1 MSDAKIGNQFFEIP
15 FCFIIRRVDN
25 SFLIFIVAPLCLYL
39 ALVLYAVKDIE
50 SSDAPPAQTAA
61 PTIDAAPAPDVPTD
75 AQAVST
81 ESALENASV
90 AAAETVIARETK
102 IAEPAHA
109 ENIVTRESESI
120 EPTRTENLGV
130 RESESVEPPRA
141 ENLDV
146 RESESIEPSRAEN
159 LDVRESESVEPPR
172 AKSISE
178 ISAADTSTLSS
189 AENANAIVSENASAP
204 TNEPSAALLENPP
217 ENALTPDDP
226 ALEPQTASAAA
237 PIITEPRADESP
249 ENSDALEDDEAD
261 ALSDGPLQLPE
272 KGSPKFVF
280 DYRGRLW
287 VEKKNRGFFKAL
299 RRPQLP
305 PDEPDAR

>member
-146 RESESIEPSRAEN
+146 RESES
-159 LDVRESESVEPPR
+159 VEPPR
-172 AKSISE
+172 AKSISGTP
-178 ISAADTSTLSS
+178 AAETSTLSS

>member
-50 SSDAPPAQTAA
+50 SSDAPPTQTAT

-90 AAAETVIARETK
+90 VAAETVIARETK
-102 IAEPAHA
+102 TAEPAHA
-109 ENIVTRESESI
+109 ENIVTRESASV
-120 EPTRTENLGV
+120 EPTR
-130 RESESVEPPRA
+130 A
-141 ENLDV
+141 ENIV
-146 RESESIEPSRAEN
+146 T
-159 LDVRESESVEPPR
+159 RESESVEPPR

-178 ISAADTSTLSS
+178 ISAAETSTLSS

-217 ENALTPDDP
+217 ENALAPERATPDDP

>member
-50 SSDAPPAQTAA
+50 SSDAPPTQTAT

-90 AAAETVIARETK
+90 VAAETVIARETES
-102 IAEPAHA
+102 IEPSRA
-109 ENIVTRESESI
+109 ENIVTRESESV
-120 EPTRTENLGV
+120 EPTR
-130 RESESVEPPRA
+130 A
-141 ENLDV
+141 ENIV
-146 RESESIEPSRAEN
+146 TRESESIEPSRAEN
-159 LDVRESESVEPPR
+159 LDVRESESVEPTR

-178 ISAADTSTLSS
+178 TPAAATSTLSS

>member
-50 SSDAPPAQTAA
+50 SSDAPSTQTAA
-61 PTIDAAPAPDVPTD
+61 PTIDAAPTPDVPTD

-81 ESALENASV
+81 ESALENASA
-90 AAAETVIARETK
+90 AAAETVSARETK
-102 IAEPAHA
+102 PAEPAH
-109 ENIVTRESESI
+109 
-120 EPTRTENLGV
+120 
-130 RESESVEPPRA
+130 A

-146 RESESIEPSRAEN
+146 RESESIEPTHAEN
-159 LDVRESESVEPPR
+159 LDVRESESVEPAR

-178 ISAADTSTLSS
+178 TSVTATSAFL
-189 AENANAIVSENASAP
+189 AENANAIVSENVSAP
-204 TNEPSAALLENPP
+204 TNELSVAPLENPP
-217 ENALTPDDP
+217 ENALASESAAPNGP
-226 ALEPQTASAAA
+226 PLEPQTASAAA
-237 PIITEPRADESP
+237 PIITEPRADESA

-261 ALSDGPLQLPE
+261 ALPDGPLQLPE

-305 PDEPDAR
+305 PDEPDPR

>member
-50 SSDAPPAQTAA
+50 SSDAPSTQTAA

-81 ESALENASV
+81 ESALENASA
-90 AAAETVIARETK
+90 AAAETVSARETK
-102 IAEPAHA
+102 TAEPAH
-109 ENIVTRESESI
+109 
-120 EPTRTENLGV
+120 
-130 RESESVEPPRA
+130 A

-146 RESESIEPSRAEN
+146 RESESVELSRAEN
-159 LDVRESESVEPPR
+159 LDVRESESVEPTHAENLDVRESESVEPAR

-178 ISAADTSTLSS
+178 TSVTATSAFL
-189 AENANAIVSENASAP
+189 AENANAIVSENVSAP
-204 TNEPSAALLENPP
+204 TNELSVAPLENPP
-217 ENALTPDDP
+217 ENALASESAAPNGP
-226 ALEPQTASAAA
+226 PLEPQTASAAA
-237 PIITEPRADESP
+237 PIITEPRADESA

-261 ALSDGPLQLPE
+261 ALPDGPLQLPE

-305 PDEPDAR
+305 PDEPDPR

>member
-50 SSDAPPAQTAA
+50 SSDAPSTQTAA
-61 PTIDAAPAPDVPTD
+61 PTIDAAPTPDVPTD

-81 ESALENASV
+81 ESALENASA
-90 AAAETVIARETK
+90 AAAETVSARETK
-102 IAEPAHA
+102 PAEPAH
-109 ENIVTRESESI
+109 
-120 EPTRTENLGV
+120 
-130 RESESVEPPRA
+130 
-141 ENLDV
+141 
-146 RESESIEPSRAEN
+146 AEN
-159 LDVRESESVEPPR
+159 LDVRESESVEPAR

-178 ISAADTSTLSS
+178 TSVTATSAFL
-189 AENANAIVSENASAP
+189 AENANAIVSENVSAP
-204 TNEPSAALLENPP
+204 TNELSVAPLENPP
-217 ENALTPDDP
+217 ENALASESAAPNGP
-226 ALEPQTASAAA
+226 PLEPQTASAAA
-237 PIITEPRADESP
+237 PIITEPRADESA
-249 ENSDALEDDEAD
+249 ENSDTLEDDEAD
-261 ALSDGPLQLPE
+261 ALPDGPLQLPE

-305 PDEPDAR
+305 PDEPDPR